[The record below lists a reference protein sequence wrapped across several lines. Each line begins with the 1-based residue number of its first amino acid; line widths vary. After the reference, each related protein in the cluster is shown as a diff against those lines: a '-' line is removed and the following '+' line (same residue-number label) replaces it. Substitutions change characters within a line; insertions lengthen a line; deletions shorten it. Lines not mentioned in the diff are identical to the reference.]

1 MQQGRSGRQSFTRY
15 HASYGSTPSSRYSRS
30 VALYHARP
38 QRGRVVDKLPRLDR
52 FAGHRVFA
60 TRRSA
65 EAPHRSPVRLMAL
78 AAIVVLVIAL
88 VVLLG
93 NSSGSNVNADAYG
106 NGSGVAQSTPRS
118 EWRAGE
124 APYLY
129 QIDPEWAEGSY
140 AGSTIAESGCGPTCL
155 SMVYV
160 YLTGRTNMD
169 PADMAAFSESHNYVD
184 SGMTSWA
191 FMDEGARVLGLRSRE
206 LPADYQ
212 SVRKALDA
220 GYPVIASVSKGDF
233 TTQGHFIVLAGTD
246 EDGKVIVHDPNSVE
260 RSAKVWDLN
269 RILSQTRN
277 LWAFSV

>member
-1 MQQGRSGRQSFTRY
+1 
-15 HASYGSTPSSRYSRS
+15 
-30 VALYHARP
+30 
-38 QRGRVVDKLPRLDR
+38 
-52 FAGHRVFA
+52 
-60 TRRSA
+60 
-65 EAPHRSPVRLMAL
+65 MAL
-78 AAIVVLVIAL
+78 AAIVVLVIAF

-93 NSSGSNVNADAYG
+93 NSNDSNVKADAYG

-124 APYLY
+124 VPYLY
-129 QIDPEWAEGSY
+129 QIDPEWADGSY

-155 SMVYV
+155 SMIYV

-260 RSAKVWDLN
+260 RSAKVWDLD

>member
-1 MQQGRSGRQSFTRY
+1 
-15 HASYGSTPSSRYSRS
+15 
-30 VALYHARP
+30 
-38 QRGRVVDKLPRLDR
+38 
-52 FAGHRVFA
+52 
-60 TRRSA
+60 
-65 EAPHRSPVRLMAL
+65 MAL
-78 AAIVVLVIAL
+78 AAIVMLVIAL

-93 NSSGSNVNADAYG
+93 NSNGSNVNADAYG
-106 NGSGVAQSTPRS
+106 NGSGAAQSTPRS

-124 APYLY
+124 VPYLY
-129 QIDPEWAEGSY
+129 QIDPEWADGSY

-155 SMVYV
+155 SMIYV

-169 PADMAAFSESHNYVD
+169 PADMAAFSESHKYVD

-260 RSAKVWDLN
+260 RSAKVWDLD